1 MFCFFQANDYATR
14 KASPHSQQT
23 LSDQNVECT
32 VLYEPHDLNASL
44 SSGSDKGS
52 HTGSH
57 TGSGS
62 GSGSSRYVTRRT
74 NRLNNDDVAGQKY
87 NHSRHHSKKTGL
99 PGSPPSTSNA
109 NSVPLAQLATES
121 KPSIYAHGDYGSPSH
136 SSVNYGFNV
145 PPQPNVQSGPAYTNI
160 RPPHKNSST
169 GNYLAMD
176 HHLYKDS
183 GVPSSVSSSF
193 RQDEA
198 SSVVLEDSGIE
209 IGTTNPHHTGY
220 VASRESAYSQDDYLL
235 PVSHRIGNYGTEEQL
250 RLQQLQLQRQEQQL
264 LELQRQHNQ
273 IQQQLQIQHQ
283 QHAQEQQSP
292 VQPNTF
298 PEQIPHHEQRTIPV
312 KSESRFYQDGSMKS
326 SISSGKGSSAAS
338 DITES
343 FELGILSDYG
353 STSSNITQT
362 SHNIAQSLSQG
373 KYGRKP
379 PVKQRTSEFS
389 GRSGLN
395 QVSYLAAKQEKQ
407 LLSQEP
413 NSPDTEIPNLYK
425 SSRHE
430 MKQKLHAGRKHT
442 FAPQEGYTEV
452 ATSRSSVRSSRSTSS
467 KGSSHSKTKVKSDP
481 NRPMAA
487 NIILNIPGY
496 RVPGSLGRNK
506 RLSSAEESDM
516 ESMTSVSVTSRE
528 VANIMTQA
536 MRMQRN
542 SSRRRSKGQCEH
554 HHRTFTTKPG
564 RSGNLSRSSNF
575 RGSNSSSRSK
585 GKKACTRCG
594 SQSQKAEKG
603 EKSGE
608 SLISFIEQSMRSFL
622 LNSSETVSTE
632 DTSSETKSSSERNK
646 TPSDESP
653 GNTLEPDN
661 DQSPPASNKPAS
673 NQINAAP
680 TLFEI
685 ASYCDIHTM
694 EIQNDYSNTLGY
706 GIHLQQVNFNPEKYF
721 QTQRQ
726 LSNNILSL
734 GHASSAFDRFKGR
747 TRLIYCVHM
756 LDKDGVASKNG
767 DLQEG
772 DYLIEVRL
780 LPVIGV
786 LINQNAENI

>member
-1 MFCFFQANDYATR
+1 M
-14 KASPHSQQT
+14 
-23 LSDQNVECT
+23 SDQNVECM

-52 HTGSH
+52 HTGS
-57 TGSGS
+57 GS
-62 GSGSSRYVTRRT
+62 GSGSSRYVSRRT
-74 NRLNNDDVAGQKY
+74 NRLNNNDDVAGQKY
-87 NHSRHHSKKTGL
+87 NHSRHHSRKTDL

-109 NSVPLAQLATES
+109 NSVRLSQTES

-160 RPPHKNSST
+160 RPSYKTSST

-193 RQDEA
+193 RQDEV
-198 SSVVLEDSGIE
+198 SSVGLEDSGIE
-209 IGTTNPHHTGY
+209 IGTANPHHTGY
-220 VASRESAYSQDDYLL
+220 AASRASAYSQDDYLL

-273 IQQQLQIQHQ
+273 IQQQLQMQHQ
-283 QHAQEQQSP
+283 HHAQEQESP
-292 VQPNTF
+292 VQPNAF
-298 PEQIPHHEQRTIPV
+298 PEQIPHEQRTVPA

-338 DITES
+338 DIVES
-343 FELGILSDYG
+343 FELGVLSDCG
-353 STSSNITQT
+353 STSSSITQT

-379 PVKQRTSEFS
+379 PVKQRTSEVS
-389 GRSGLN
+389 GKTGLN
-395 QVSYLAAKQEKQ
+395 QVSYLTAKQEKQ
-407 LLSQEP
+407 LLSHEP
-413 NSPDTEIPNLYK
+413 NTADTEISNLYK
-425 SSRHE
+425 NSRHE
-430 MKQKLHAGRKHT
+430 AKQKLLHTDRKHT

-452 ATSRSSVRSSRSTSS
+452 ATSRSSVRSSRSSSS
-467 KGSSHSKTKVKSDP
+467 KGSSHSKTKVPNDP

-594 SQSQKAEKG
+594 SQSQKAEKA
-603 EKSGE
+603 EKTGE

-653 GNTLEPDN
+653 GNTLEPDHEE
-661 DQSPPASNKPAS
+661 SPPAPAKPTS
-673 NQINAAP
+673 NQINTAP

-685 ASYCDIHTM
+685 ASYCDIHTI

-706 GIHLQQVNFNPEKYF
+706 GMHLQQVNFNPEKYF

-767 DLQEG
+767 NLQEG

-780 LPVIGV
+780 FSVIGV
-786 LINQNAENI
+786 TKQLTEIPKAFR